1 MKNTNTNTKILL
13 LSLGVSLFLGCAST
27 PIKDLKPS
35 EYIQKMPK
43 SKYLDMNT
51 PQGLNKLETGLWA
64 YKHKYYDKAV
74 ILLAP
79 YKNKNNADVEQAF
92 GFMYHTG
99 KGLSQ
104 NYSKAVEHY
113 KKAIKINN
121 HPVAL
126 NNLSI
131 LYAHGQGVSRDI
143 DKSIEL
149 LTKSAKRGYVD
160 AQFSLGKLY
169 YMGQRVSEDYGKAYY
184 WLQQAYHSGH
194 PQAPYTIGFMY
205 EEGDGV
211 KKDDKKALYWYN
223 EAAKRGNKFGIDAV
237 TRLKYLMDVKSGKR
251 EKAPSIIIR

>member
-1 MKNTNTNTKILL
+1 MKNRNKKMLL
-13 LSLGVSLFLGCAST
+13 LSLGISIFLGCAST

-35 EYIQKMPK
+35 EYIQKMPE
-43 SKYLDMNT
+43 SKYLEMKT
-51 PQGLNKLETGLWA
+51 PQGLNELETGLWA
-64 YKHKYYDKAV
+64 YKHKYYDKAAA
-74 ILLAP
+74 LLAP
-79 YKNKNNADVEQAF
+79 YKNKNNAEVEQAF

-99 KGLSQ
+99 RGLAGD
-104 NYSKAVEHY
+104 YGKAVEHY
-113 KKAIKINN
+113 EKAIKINN

-131 LYAHGQGVSRDI
+131 LYARGQGVSRDM

-149 LTKSAKRGYVD
+149 LTESAKGGYVD

-194 PQAPYTIGFMY
+194 SKAPYTIGFMY

-211 KKDDKKALYWYN
+211 EKNDEKALYWYK
-223 EAAKRGNKFGIDAV
+223 ESAKRGNKFGIDAV
-237 TRLKYLMDVKSGKR
+237 TRLKYLMDVRSGKR
-251 EKAPSIIIR
+251 EKAPSVIIN